1 MRYTYNKLVRDK
13 IPENIDK
20 KEGRKSKY
28 RILNDKEYLEELN
41 KTVIEEQVFYF
52 NFVEDNSAE
61 ELGDLFEVLKTIMD
75 IKGYS
80 VQKIE
85 EVMKNKRA
93 EKGAFKNKI
102 FLEYVDEE
110 KKNRAEEREL
120 NKDFRN
126 K

>member
-1 MRYTYNKLVRDK
+1 MPFT
-13 IPENIDK
+13 EN
-20 KEGRKSKY
+20 
-28 RILNDKEYLEELN
+28 
-41 KTVIEEQVFYF
+41 
-52 NFVEDNSAE
+52 
-61 ELGDLFEVLKTIMD
+61 GDLFEVLKTIMD

>member
-1 MRYTYNKLVRDK
+1 
-13 IPENIDK
+13 
-20 KEGRKSKY
+20 
-28 RILNDKEYLEELN
+28 
-41 KTVIEEQVFYF
+41 
-52 NFVEDNSAE
+52 
-61 ELGDLFEVLKTIMD
+61 MD

>member
-28 RILNDKEYLEELN
+28 RILNDKVYLEELN
-41 KTVIEEQVFYF
+41 KKVIEEA
-52 NFVEDNSAE
+52 NEFVEDNSAE

-85 EVMKNKRA
+85 EVMKYKRA